1 MSAVG
6 WWNCSAGASGDM
18 CLGALVDAGVPLAV
32 LSEAVD
38 AVAVQRVRLAASVV
52 ERHGLAATR
61 VEVHAPTSGVIRTW
75 ANIRDLLERAQLGEP
90 VRATALG
97 AFSRIAEAEAVV
109 HRTSPELVHFHEV
122 GALDAIAD
130 IVGTAAGL
138 AVLGL
143 DQVVAAPV
151 AVGSGMTR
159 SGHGLLPVPA
169 PAVLEILRAAAA
181 PVSGGPAP
189 HEMCTPTG
197 AALLAQSVTSWGPM
211 PAMRVTTV
219 GTGAGGRDVEEVPNV
234 LQLVVGTAADD
245 VAAAPSPA
253 VAPGAALVI
262 ETNVDDLDP
271 RLWPAVLTRLL
282 AVGASDAWLTPI
294 LMKKGRPALTL
305 SVLSDPTAAEAVRR
319 VVFTETS
326 SIGLREYRVDKH
338 ALARSSLTVHVEGLP
353 VRVKIASL
361 DGEVVNAT
369 PEYEDV
375 AAAAA
380 TLGRPAKVVLA
391 AASAAACKRLTTP
404 H

>member
-1 MSAVG
+1 
-6 WWNCSAGASGDM
+6 
-18 CLGALVDAGVPLAV
+18 
-32 LSEAVD
+32 
-38 AVAVQRVRLAASVV
+38 
-52 ERHGLAATR
+52 
-61 VEVHAPTSGVIRTW
+61 
-75 ANIRDLLERAQLGEP
+75 
-90 VRATALG
+90 
-97 AFSRIAEAEAVV
+97 
-109 HRTSPELVHFHEV
+109 
-122 GALDAIAD
+122 
-130 IVGTAAGL
+130 
-138 AVLGL
+138 
-143 DQVVAAPV
+143 
-151 AVGSGMTR
+151 
-159 SGHGLLPVPA
+159 
-169 PAVLEILRAAAA
+169 
-181 PVSGGPAP
+181 
-189 HEMCTPTG
+189 
-197 AALLAQSVTSWGPM
+197 VTSWGPM

-245 VAAAPSPA
+245 VVAAPSPA